1 MEEVVEDTREPFE
14 LSPTSLKRYDGIG
27 EGRCIGLLDDGLDLT
42 TLLGNSFG
50 EGRTEVRHLDFV
62 EGISSV
68 IMLTERE
75 EAVHIY
81 DLSVE

>member
-14 LSPTSLKRYDGIG
+14 LRPTSLKRYDGIG
-27 EGRCIGLLDDGLDLT
+27 EGRSIGLLDDGLDLT

-50 EGRTEVRHLDFV
+50 EGRTEVRHLDLV